1 MMRVLWMRV
10 RKALGDQ
17 RGQAGGRAWQLLTK
31 REQRDGL
38 GPSEHHAQ
46 TSHERPNQPSQAAES
61 RSLMSFFILV
71 ALRSAWSARRR
82 PYLGAKH
89 ELLLPKERRSREED
103 KGPCVGV
110 VRTTG
115 QPLSRRQSGGSDA
128 FDHILPPWRVSV
140 PPSWRSPWAARVA
153 TSQFVDCGLAG
164 DLLLER
170 SKFSRSELRN

>member
-17 RGQAGGRAWQLLTK
+17 RGQAGGRAWQLLAK

-89 ELLLPKERRSREED
+89 ELLLPKERRSREEH
-103 KGPCVGV
+103 KGPSVGV

-115 QPLSRRQSGGSDA
+115 RPLSRRQSGGGDPSDG
-128 FDHILPPWRVSV
+128 
-140 PPSWRSPWAARVA
+140 
-153 TSQFVDCGLAG
+153 Q
-164 DLLLER
+164 
-170 SKFSRSELRN
+170 